1 MKRMGNRWLHVICVF
16 ALFLLLTQSAWAK
29 GEDSWG
35 VKVAPTDK
43 SAQVDPE
50 AVITLSFSQQIKL
63 ANSKELT
70 DKSLLSVVQL
80 TDAKKKRVP
89 FTAKWNKTKR
99 IITVDPVGNLEAG
112 QSYKVTLLEKKLK
125 DAKGQSNPE
134 VSSTF
139 STKKPVDNIAPKAV
153 ILPGD
158 GAKQAKLQDKVT
170 LQFAE
175 DVVLTDG
182 NILSSKTAAVLV
194 RITDAKGSLVPHT
207 VTWNKSKRTITV
219 KPKGG
224 AWLPHTSYQV
234 NVISGKLKDAAGNMN
249 PSQSS
254 RFATGAK

>member
-1 MKRMGNRWLHVICVF
+1 MKRMGNRWLHFICV
-16 ALFLLLTQSAWAK
+16 LGLLLLMTQSAWAK
-29 GEDSWG
+29 GESDWG
-35 VKVAPTDK
+35 VKVTPTDK
-43 SAQVDPE
+43 TAQIDPE

-63 ANSKELT
+63 ANSKEMT
-70 DKSLLSVVQL
+70 DKTLLSVVQL

-89 FTAKWNKTKR
+89 FTAKWNKTNR
-99 IITVDPVGNLEAG
+99 TITVDPVGNMEAG

-125 DAKGQSNPE
+125 DAKGQLNPE

-139 STKKPVDNIAPKAV
+139 ATKNPVDNIAPKAV

-158 GAKQAKLQDKVT
+158 GAKQVKLQDKVT

-175 DVVLTDG
+175 EVFLTDG
-182 NILSSKTAAVLV
+182 NILSSKTVATLV
-194 RITDAKGSLVPHT
+194 RITDAKGSQVSHT
-207 VTWNKSKRTITV
+207 VTWNKSKRTVTI

-234 NVISGKLKDAAGNMN
+234 SVIAGQLKDAAGNVN

>member
-16 ALFLLLTQSAWAK
+16 VLFLLMAQSAWAK
-29 GEDSWG
+29 AGDSWG
-35 VKVAPTDK
+35 VKVAPTER
-43 SAQVDPE
+43 SAGIDPE
-50 AVITLSFSQQIKL
+50 AVITFTFSQQIKL
-63 ANSKELT
+63 ASSKDIT

-112 QSYKVTLLEKKLK
+112 QSYNVTLVEKKLK
-125 DAKGQSNPE
+125 DAKGQFNPE
-134 VSSTF
+134 VTSTF

-182 NILSSKTAAVLV
+182 NILSSKTAAALV
-194 RITDAKGSLVPHT
+194 RVTDAKGLPVAHT

-234 NVISGKLKDAAGNMN
+234 SVMSGKLKDAAGNVN
-249 PSQSS
+249 PAQSS